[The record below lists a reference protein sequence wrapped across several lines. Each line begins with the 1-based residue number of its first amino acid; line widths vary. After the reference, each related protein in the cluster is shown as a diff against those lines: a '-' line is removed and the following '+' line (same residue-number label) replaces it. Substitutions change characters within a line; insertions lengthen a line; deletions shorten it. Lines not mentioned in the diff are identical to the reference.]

1 VKACQ
6 ALPVTEIVQALTAAL
21 DELEKFAPSQVRRLI
36 EKNGAIMQYMHSS
49 DIGDISISIVIR
61 GEESKMINIVS
72 DLN

>member
-1 VKACQ
+1 
-6 ALPVTEIVQALTAAL
+6 
-21 DELEKFAPSQVRRLI
+21 
-36 EKNGAIMQYMHSS
+36 MQYMHSS